1 MICFILFPR
10 DNMVSEEVGAV
21 APWRPNED
29 ENDAVSPQV
38 GLFVTADVRVV
49 QYNSSDSLGE

>member
-1 MICFILFPR
+1 
-10 DNMVSEEVGAV
+10 MVSEEVGAV

-29 ENDAVSPQV
+29 ENDAVPPQV
-38 GLFVTADVRVV
+38 GIFVTADVRVV

>member
-1 MICFILFPR
+1 MALE
-10 DNMVSEEVGAV
+10 DVAAV
-21 APWRPNED
+21 APWRTNEV
-29 ENDAVSPQV
+29 ENNDAVPPQI